1 MMEEE
6 FYSTLK
12 LTSGEEIIAKVCYLP
27 DEDSLLVEHP
37 MLVEK
42 LTQKKNGNTVQG
54 FVLKEW
60 ISSTYESLFVIRMNQ
75 VVTMTELDKKIRT
88 FYLNNLN
95 DPEGSESEDT
105 IDIKPKNFSKR
116 MGYLGSVKEAKKF
129 LEDIYKKS

>member
-75 VVTMTELDKKIRT
+75 VVTMSELDKKIRT

-95 DPEGSESEDT
+95 DPNESESEDT